1 MNWVLSDDR
10 WCQVARDSDDLQAP
24 LFVRTSVGV
33 RRKSALAFCRQAAW
47 RQGAVVR
54 LRRGGLVEALE
65 LAQLRLLIRYL
76 RRVRVRRHR
85 LSHCLQWLRVWCYRR
100 PEVPVELEW
109 RSRTTR
115 HDKTCCLGPSVSFF
129 AVDTPVKTQ
138 CCGSHPC
145 GPTVD
150 RHSSVSSGV
159 RYA

>member
-1 MNWVLSDDR
+1 MPG
-10 WCQVARDSDDLQAP
+10 CQ
-24 LFVRTSVGV
+24 
-33 RRKSALAFCRQAAW
+33 
-47 RQGAVVR
+47 R
-54 LRRGGLVEALE
+54 LRRFASAIVCADIRWGAKECALWICVGVGSGIWSSSC
-65 LAQLRLLIRYL
+65 LAAGCSGSAQTSRFGRGTGACAAQVVNQVSLMSSCPPW
-76 RRVRVRRHR
+76 RHR
-85 LSHCLQWLRVWCYRR
+85 PHCLQWLRVWCYRR